1 MKVSSMRKPR
11 VLCVDDEPGVLRM
24 LQWLLESQFDVTCT
38 TDTREARARLRSDDF
53 EVVISD
59 QRMPGMLGT
68 EFLRLARIESPNTMR
83 LMLSSHSDFTEMLDA
98 VNASEVFRLMP
109 KPWDDELL
117 LDTVEYAAAVARSVP
132 LPASAPTGEPDEDGA
147 LEVRDGEAVLLLDPD
162 PATEQ
167 QIRGLLG
174 TQVPMVWARNID
186 EANALVAR
194 HAVAV
199 LLVETQV
206 GATSTV
212 DWIRAVKRSQ
222 PHAVSIAMGA
232 ERDWAMVV
240 RLINEAQIF
249 RFLRKPLDL
258 VQAHGMLHAAL
269 SQHRM
274 LMAHPLRTA
283 RYAVQRSL
291 DDDLEFV

>member
-68 EFLRLARIESPNTMR
+68 EFLRWARIESPNTMR

-132 LPASAPTGEPDEDGA
+132 LPASAPTDEPDGERA
-147 LEVRDGEAVLLLDPD
+147 LEVRDGEAVLLLDPE

-249 RFLRKPLDL
+249 RFLRKPLDRG
-258 VQAHGMLHAAL
+258 QAHGMLHAAL

>member
-83 LMLSSHSDFTEMLDA
+83 LMLSSHSDFNEMLDA

>member
-1 MKVSSMRKPR
+1 MKVSSMKKPR

-98 VNASEVFRLMP
+98 VNACEVFRFMA
-109 KPWDDELL
+109 KPWDDQQL
-117 LDTVEYAAAVARSVP
+117 LDTVEYAAGVARSVP
-132 LPASAPTGEPDEDGA
+132 LPATAPVDATDGDGA
-147 LEVRDGEAVLLLDPD
+147 LLARDGESVLLLDPD
-162 PATEQ
+162 PAVAQ
-167 QIRGLLG
+167 QVRALLG
-174 TQVPMVWARNID
+174 DAMPMHWARSLD
-186 EANALVAR
+186 EANTLIAR

-206 GATSTV
+206 GAASTLN
-212 DWIRAVKRSQ
+212 WIRAVKRSQ
-222 PHAVSIAMGA
+222 PHAVSIAMSV
-232 ERDWAMVV
+232 ERDWASVV
-240 RLINEAQIF
+240 HLINEAQIF
-249 RFLRKPLDL
+249 RFLSKPWT
-258 VQAHGMLHAAL
+258 QGHAHRLLHAAL
-269 SQHRM
+269 AQHRM
-274 LMAHPLRTA
+274 LLAHPLRTA